1 MPAKNHHLRNPTPQE
16 LIQIRSTHQRY
27 WGQHLTLKQYLK
39 REEILSNTTLTG
51 NGGLTNWAL
60 VDPTTTPATVLASC
74 ESIRK
79 EVFFLEAGSN
89 EVRVSHGHGIGSVF
103 TPVEMRGKG
112 YASLMLKMLR
122 EELKSHGGESAL
134 SALYSDI
141 GKVGNISS
149 RAVSVEK
156 LIFSCPRQEFYKKLG
171 WQPHSSFHL
180 NIPVSPNSSPT
191 IAATKTTP
199 LKTASLPPLC
209 TQDIK
214 ALKAS
219 LTATPALKSRI
230 SFHPDPKTFDWHFS
244 RAEHLASVTN
254 RPPPTTKGAITAS
267 GTAWIVWTHDFQKA
281 GPKLHILRVAG
292 EPSKEDAKD
301 LLAAAVAEAREWG
314 LACVQVWNPKEAV
327 EEAGEGLGGQM
338 VERTDS
344 VPSIMMYDPGV
355 GSTVEEVEWFANE
368 KFAWC

>member
-1 MPAKNHHLRNPTPQE
+1 MPATNHHLRNPTPQE
-16 LIQIRSTHQRY
+16 LVQIRSTHQKC

-39 REEILSNTTLTG
+39 REEILANTTLTG

-60 VDPTTTPATVLASC
+60 VDPTTSPATVLASC

-122 EELKSHGGESAL
+122 EELKSHGGENAL
-134 SALYSDI
+134 SVLYSDI
-141 GKVGNISS
+141 GK
-149 RAVSVEK
+149 
-156 LIFSCPRQEFYKKLG
+156 EFYKKLG
-171 WQPHSSFHL
+171 WQPHSSLHL
-180 NIPVSPNSSPT
+180 NIPVSPNSSPN
-191 IAATKTTP
+191 IATTATTP

-230 SFHPDPKTFDWHFS
+230 SFHPDPKTFDWHFA
-244 RAEHLASVTN
+244 RAEHLANITN

-267 GTAWIVWTHDFQKA
+267 GSAWIVWTHDFQKA

-301 LLAAAVAEAREWG
+301 LLTAAVAEARECG

-327 EEAGEGLGGQM
+327 EEAGKGLGGQI

-344 VPSIMMYDPGV
+344 VPSIMMYEPGV

-368 KFAWC
+368 RFAWC